1 MYESLLQQLRIAVE
15 TGDPIAKNL
24 KAFILNN
31 YLGSKVLDQV
41 NAIYGIEKK
50 VKSGKRGVLSFTAD
64 DFAPKKKAPVLTPS
78 ISVVAED
85 DSDQY
90 GNMWKK
96 MLELT
101 DDQFKI
107 KFDNDI
113 RVAINFL
120 NNLRQEE
127 SLELVGEDEFKSFS
141 NKFMDMLRGTI
152 SLKLTKK

>member
-1 MYESLLQQLRIAVE
+1 MYESLLQQLRNAVAIK
-15 TGDPIAKNL
+15 DPIAANL
-24 KAFILNN
+24 RNFILNN
-31 YLGSKVLDQV
+31 YLGSTVLNQV
-41 NAIYGIEKK
+41 NSIYGVEKK
-50 VKSGKRGVLSFTAD
+50 VKSGKRGVLSFTAE
-64 DFAPKKKAPVLTPS
+64 DFQPKKKVPLTPS
-78 ISVVAED
+78 IEVVAED

-107 KFDNDI
+107 KFDNNI
-113 RVAINFL
+113 QVAINFL

>member
-1 MYESLLQQLRIAVE
+1 MYESLLAQLRLAVE
-15 TGDPIAKNL
+15 KGDPIAANL
-24 KAFILNN
+24 RAFILNN

-41 NAIYGIEKK
+41 NAIYGVDKK
-50 VKSGKRGVLSFTAD
+50 VKSGKREVLSFTAE
-64 DFAPKKKAPVLTPS
+64 DFSPKKKAPVLTPS

-85 DSDQY
+85 DLDQY

-141 NKFMDMLRGTI
+141 HKFMDMLRGTI

>member
-1 MYESLLQQLRIAVE
+1 MYESLLAQLRLAVE
-15 TGDPIAKNL
+15 KGDPISANL
-24 KAFILNN
+24 RNFILNN

-41 NAIYGIEKK
+41 NAIYGVEKK
-50 VKSGKRGVLSFTAD
+50 VKSGKRAVLSFTAE
-64 DFAPKKKAPVLTPS
+64 DFKPKKKVPLTPS
-78 ISVVAED
+78 IEVVAED

-107 KFDNDI
+107 KFDNNI
-113 RVAINFL
+113 QVAINFL

-141 NKFMDMLRGTI
+141 HKFMDMLRGTI

>member
-1 MYESLLQQLRIAVE
+1 MYESLLQQLRNAVAIK
-15 TGDPIAKNL
+15 DPIAANL
-24 KAFILNN
+24 RNFILNN
-31 YLGSKVLDQV
+31 YLGSTVLNQV
-41 NAIYGIEKK
+41 NSIYGVEKK
-50 VKSGKRGVLSFTAD
+50 VKSGKRGVLSFTAE
-64 DFAPKKKAPVLTPS
+64 DFQPKKKVPLTPS
-78 ISVVAED
+78 IEVVAED

-107 KFDNDI
+107 KFENNI
-113 RVAINFL
+113 TTATNFL

>member
-1 MYESLLQQLRIAVE
+1 MYENLLAQLRLAVE
-15 TGDPIAKNL
+15 KGDPISANL
-24 KAFILNN
+24 RNFILNN

-41 NAIYGIEKK
+41 NAIYGVEKK
-50 VKSGKRGVLSFTAD
+50 VKSGKRGVLSFTAE
-64 DFAPKKKAPVLTPS
+64 DFQRKKKGPLTPS
-78 ISVVAED
+78 IEVVAED

-107 KFDNDI
+107 KFDNNI
-113 RVAINFL
+113 QVAINFL